1 MEFLFYQKRKK
12 ATGNSRKFF
21 FEPKIAS
28 FEKKPK
34 FYFQFRKLE
43 GKGFFLFLSFFLS
56 FHFFVGKKSFRD
68 CRGSIKN
75 SVFAMLQSQS
85 KNQGLKKGNCVGES
99 VGRSESERESE
110 SAWLRACVSVSAHV
124 KERVRER
131 KMCLSEIK
139 KKRKRER
146 GREE

>member
-1 MEFLFYQKRKK
+1 MLGISFLPKK
-12 ATGNSRKFF
+12 KKGDREQQEVFF
-21 FEPKIAS
+21 SSPKLLLLK
-28 FEKKPK
+28 KKPK

-99 VGRSESERESE
+99 VGRSESEKESE
-110 SAWLRACVSVSAHV
+110 SAWLRACVCV
-124 KERVRER
+124 
-131 KMCLSEIK
+131 
-139 KKRKRER
+139 
-146 GREE
+146 